1 MPPKVAAVTM
11 SYNEAA
17 YLPVWAK
24 HYARQVGADH
34 CYVVDHG
41 STEPLALPQG
51 VNVIRIPR
59 SPHDDLK
66 RALFISSLVEGL
78 LEYYEWVVY
87 TDVDELVL
95 ADPARY
101 RDLPSFCQH
110 VQNDTVTAIGL
121 DVQQVPLLEPAM
133 DTRRSLGAQR
143 GWVRFT
149 SAMCKPVLTRKPLVW
164 SPGFH
169 SADTTL
175 NFSSLYLF
183 HLHWAD
189 ETIGMQRLEKTRAM
203 PWRSHA
209 FGAHQRVANAH
220 WTQTFNGMAA
230 FDRRDAISFDPEQA
244 PLAPWLART
253 EASTIGREREAYAI
267 DLSINAAELWAIPP
281 AFRTRL

>member
-11 SYNEAA
+11 SYNEGA
-17 YLPVWAK
+17 YLPLWGK

-41 STEPLALPQG
+41 STETLVLPPG

-78 LEYYEWVVY
+78 LEYYDWVVH

-95 ADPARY
+95 ADPTQFN
-101 RDLPSFCQH
+101 DLPSFCLRLQS
-110 VQNDTVTAIGL
+110 DTVTAIGL
-121 DVQQVPLLEPAM
+121 DVQHVPALEPAM
-133 DTRRSLGAQR
+133 DTRRPLGLQR
-143 GWVRFT
+143 NWVRFT

-169 SADTTL
+169 SADTKIS
-175 NFSSLYLF
+175 FSKLYLF

-189 ETIGMQRLEKTRAM
+189 ATIGIQRLEKTRTM

-209 FGAHQRVANAH
+209 FGAHQRVEDAL

-230 FDRRDAISFDPEQA
+230 FDRREEISFDPDQA
-244 PLAPWLART
+244 PLAPWLQRT
-253 EASTIGREREAYAI
+253 AASSIGRERDPYAI
-267 DLSINAAELWAIPP
+267 DLHINAAELWAIPP